1 MEVHMTLVDDLQE
14 LSRADLQD
22 LCRTH
27 DVTVNLNGDKRALA
41 LAAVEQLVS
50 EAIMLW
56 WVSREL
62 DGAMIDHAAAVAGG
76 MRRS

>member
-1 MEVHMTLVDDLQE
+1 MTLVDDLLE
-14 LSRADLQD
+14 LSRPDLQD

-27 DVTVNLNGDKRALA
+27 DVTITLNADKRVLA
-41 LAAVEQLVS
+41 SAAVQQLNT

-56 WVSREL
+56 WVHREL
-62 DGAMIDHAAAVAGG
+62 DGAMIDHAAAVAEG

>member
-1 MEVHMTLVDDLQE
+1 MEVHMTLVDDLQDF
-14 LSRADLQD
+14 SRADLQD

-41 LAAVEQLVS
+41 LAAVEQLIS

-62 DGAMIDHAAAVAGG
+62 DGAMIDHAAAVAEG

>member
-41 LAAVEQLVS
+41 LAAVEQLIS

-62 DGAMIDHAAAVAGG
+62 DGAMIDHAAAVAEG